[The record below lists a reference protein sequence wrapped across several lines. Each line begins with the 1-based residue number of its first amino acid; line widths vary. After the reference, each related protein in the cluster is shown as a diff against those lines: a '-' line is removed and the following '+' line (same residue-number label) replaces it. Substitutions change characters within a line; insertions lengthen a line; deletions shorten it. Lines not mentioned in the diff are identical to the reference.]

1 MIGLGHALSLALAPK
16 EVVMPPFVG
25 PLDALTS
32 GLRDAWS
39 VVRRPLSSYT
49 GALVQIRRESDNDET
64 LIYTGSNGMLDVVA
78 AANFKGDSTLRVVT
92 VFGVNGWKN
101 LTQTT
106 TANQPQL
113 ILTGGI
119 NGGPSVLKDGYSQ
132 YLLLDFCL
140 QLGDSC
146 YLIEQSLDPQPWQR
160 GFTRNG
166 WAGQEFLI
174 SSGTTNQGQFNMGT
188 DVVPTL
194 GTTDAVC
201 EIFANTNGAPVRCW
215 SNGVDV
221 APGATQNGSIIW
233 LTQNT
238 VFTSSY
244 GNQLFAELGI
254 WNYGFGDTDAAAL
267 WSQTNPANL

>member
-1 MIGLGHALSLALAPK
+1 MIGLGHALSHSLAPQG
-16 EVVMPPFVG
+16 VGALPFVG
-25 PLDALTS
+25 ALDALTS

-49 GALVQIRRESDNDET
+49 GPLVQVRRESDDEEM
-64 LIYTGSNGMLDVVA
+64 LIYTGANGLLDVASA
-78 AANFKGDSTLRVVT
+78 ASFKGDSILRVIT

-106 TANQPQL
+106 AEKQPQL

-132 YLLLDFCL
+132 NLLLDFCL

-146 YLIEQSLDPQPWQR
+146 YLIEQSLDPQPWQC
-160 GFTRNG
+160 GFTREG
-166 WAGQEFLI
+166 WAGQEFFI
-174 SSGTTNQGQFNMGT
+174 SSGTTNRGQFNMGT

-233 LTQNT
+233 LTQNS
-238 VFTSSY
+238 VFSTSN

-254 WNYGFGDTDAAAL
+254 WNYGFGDADAAAL